1 MRLVKTNNYRM
12 NVPEVEYFT
21 AGEDIA
27 AGSIC
32 YFSNG
37 KLMRSSSRVTP
48 TEAFAMNGAS
58 KDEEI
63 AVCLLTPDQVWEVE
77 SWASVAE
84 NLQLQDGVRV
94 DFVSD
99 KIYAPGNQ
107 ATILHANGATPGKG
121 TCLVKFNCRKDET

>member
-1 MRLVKTNNYRM
+1 MRLVKTNNSRM

-37 KLMRSSSRVTP
+37 KLMRSSSRVNP

-77 SWASVAE
+77 SWAPAIDS
-84 NLQLQDGVRV
+84 R
-94 DFVSD
+94 
-99 KIYAPGNQ
+99 
-107 ATILHANGATPGKG
+107 
-121 TCLVKFNCRKDET
+121 